1 MIMRH
6 ASRAVSDLRE
16 RRCAK
21 CGKTS
26 KITCNMERDRFF
38 FVPFRTRKNPA
49 ASKSHPRKKTYLHN
63 GNSLHAPASWTHTK
77 RDTSDIM
84 QPTEHPRTSPP
95 GSRESEH
102 MPLYPFCLCLQES
115 EISQAIAAG
124 VLQA

>member
-1 MIMRH
+1 MLYQTSESGGVRSAAKLPKLH
-6 ASRAVSDLRE
+6 ATWSGIVFF
-16 RRCAK
+16 
-21 CGKTS
+21 
-26 KITCNMERDRFF
+26 FF